1 MTTVAKRWRGFLV
14 HVALART
21 YPVFY
26 RLTQMHVR
34 QPPRHPLLDR
44 QLPSLLHVKALALLD
59 EALDEALTKASVMP
73 STFGLRADLNG
84 RIDTARR
91 AGLLAPATAKRL
103 HEARTRRNEL
113 AHEFDAMVD
122 WDTMDADLIGI
133 HASLVELGLSGPM
146 PKLDVAWSRTPN
158 TERAAV
164 QYMRVY
170 HRRRNI
176 PVTQELLHGPDV
188 RTALQQVR
196 RERVPQR
203 VARRP
208 LGDAAPPHGDRH
220 RTLHRRFVQMMT
232 LPPTG
237 AWIRVLALRWKD
249 PLPLQ

>member
-1 MTTVAKRWRGFLV
+1 VAKRWRGFLV

-146 PKLDVAWSRTPN
+146 PKLDVAWSRTPKGALKN
-158 TERAAV
+158 
-164 QYMRVY
+164 
-170 HRRRNI
+170 
-176 PVTQELLHGPDV
+176 P
-188 RTALQQVR
+188 TALLGFYYRIVVTDGSA
-196 RERVPQR
+196 E
-203 VARRP
+203 VAEIVWDEEIGP
-208 LGDAAPPHGDRH
+208 PSHSPSAA
-220 RTLHRRFVQMMT
+220 
-232 LPPTG
+232 
-237 AWIRVLALRWKD
+237 
-249 PLPLQ
+249 